1 MLKREMRESLESIM
15 KLIASQFGENCE
27 VVLHDW
33 SKEYSST
40 IIAIE
45 NGHVSGRKVGDAG
58 SNLGLEVMR
67 GTSDGSNQLN
77 YLTKTKDGRIL
88 RSSSLYLKDETGR
101 LVGAL
106 CINVDVTNYINMQ
119 KQLSTI
125 TMFPCVSPSSE
136 DLSDEFFTTDV
147 KELLQ
152 YLIEEGTKQVGKDPK
167 EMTREDKKKFVAYLD
182 QKGAFLI
189 TKSGPEIC
197 QYLGISKYTLYSYL
211 NEINGEQEKREEK

>member
-1 MLKREMRESLESIM
+1 MLKIEMRETLESIM

-45 NGHVSGRKVGDAG
+45 NGPVSGRKVGDAG
-58 SNLGLEVMR
+58 RNLGLEVMR

-136 DLSDEFFTTDV
+136 DLSD
-147 KELLQ
+147 
-152 YLIEEGTKQVGKDPK
+152 
-167 EMTREDKKKFVAYLD
+167 
-182 QKGAFLI
+182 
-189 TKSGPEIC
+189 
-197 QYLGISKYTLYSYL
+197 
-211 NEINGEQEKREEK
+211 